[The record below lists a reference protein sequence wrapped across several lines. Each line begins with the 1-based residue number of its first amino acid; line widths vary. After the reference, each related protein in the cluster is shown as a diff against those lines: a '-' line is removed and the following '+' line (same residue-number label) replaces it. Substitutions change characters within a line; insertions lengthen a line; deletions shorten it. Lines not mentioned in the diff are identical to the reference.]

1 MEEEIGK
8 VDKYFAH
15 PEVAAI
21 TVTGSLKVG
30 DTIHIKGTT
39 TDLTQTVDSMEVKN
53 EKIEEAKAGDDIGIK
68 VNERVRPGDK
78 VYKVTGEEP
87 AAEEVE
93 AEPAAEEPAEVAA

>member
-39 TDLTQTVDSMEVKN
+39 TDITQTVDSMEINRKP
-53 EKIEEAKAGDDIGIK
+53 IEEAKPGDDIGIK
-68 VNERVRPGDK
+68 VKERVRPGDK

-87 AAEEVE
+87 AAEEE
-93 AEPAAEEPAEVAA
+93 TATKEPVEVAA